1 MLPLIAI
8 CTFGSIALLVVG
20 LTMRSERSII
30 RERMFEQAR
39 PREGTLNSVE
49 LEMAVPFTE
58 RIALPF
64 LRRLSG
70 FAMRFTPGGAA
81 QAVEEKL
88 ETAGRPWH
96 MGYKEFVGVRVLSV
110 LVMSLTGIAAINFF
124 HVSPMLRGLGLIAVV
139 LCGLALP
146 DYLLENAIR
155 NRQSGIRKVLADTL
169 DLMTVCVEAGLG
181 LDGAMQKVVEKL
193 DSPFSKEIHRSLQ
206 EMRVGKLRADSLR
219 DMAKRIR
226 IPEVSSFVAALC
238 QADQLGVSISRVLR
252 VQCDTLRSVRSQKAR
267 EAAAKLPVK
276 LLIPLVFFIFPA
288 IFVVVIAPGA
298 VQTARS
304 LGLLH

>member
-1 MLPLIAI
+1 MLPLIAL
-8 CTFGSIALLVVG
+8 CTFGSIALLVAG

-49 LEMAVPFTE
+49 MEMAVPFTE

-64 LRRLSG
+64 LRRLSS
-70 FAMRFTPGGAA
+70 FATRFTPGGAA
-81 QAVEEKL
+81 QGVEEKL
-88 ETAGRPWH
+88 ETAGRPWN
-96 MGYKEFVGVRVLSV
+96 MGFKEFMGLRVLSV
-110 LVMSLTGIAAINFF
+110 LVMSLAGIAAIN
-124 HVSPMLRGLGLIAVV
+124 VLSIAPMLRGMGLIAVV
-139 LCGLALP
+139 LCGIGLP
-146 DYLLENAIR
+146 DYLLDNAIKT
-155 NRQSGIRKVLADTL
+155 RQSGVRKVLADTL

-193 DSPFSKEIHRSLQ
+193 DSPFAKEIHRSLQ
-206 EMRVGKLRADSLR
+206 EMRLGKRRTDTLK

-238 QADQLGVSISRVLR
+238 QADQLGVSISKVLR

-276 LLIPLVFFIFPA
+276 LLVPLVFFIFPA
-288 IFVVVIAPGA
+288 IFVVVIGPGA
-298 VQTARS
+298 IQIARS
-304 LGLLH
+304 LGMLH